1 VKGKLMGGDSVRGSV
16 RIVLCTH
23 VNVCLCPVCARI
35 SVLVRACRFV
45 PRAVYHAPCA
55 TSPPVSPLQVEG
67 VGKRSP
73 TYQVLTG
80 IMVLLCTAFAVAWL
94 GVVLYKM
101 GTSARDAHR
110 RRSLVKARGA
120 GLTGD
125 AAAATGHSVVRRSS
139 TVVGSSSRPE
149 YRRPPPPPPQVMHG
163 DGVHTRPSDVAS
175 MPGALGLTLV
185 THAGSRAD
193 RVSAARVTGREA
205 GAPLRLPVDPMPN
218 AGVHPVSAV
227 GHSASEA
234 CAGVCASNVGGSH
247 KGHWPGLA
255 PQGPSRGAALTGH
268 SAGHSAG
275 GESVLLEPEGARSE
289 SGPDSGSTVPQAG
302 VTVNPLFVRVHP
314 GVDACRAR
322 S

>member
-1 VKGKLMGGDSVRGSV
+1 MHHG
-16 RIVLCTH
+16 
-23 VNVCLCPVCARI
+23 
-35 SVLVRACRFV
+35 
-45 PRAVYHAPCA
+45 YCA

-125 AAAATGHSVVRRSS
+125 VAAATGHSVVRRSS
-139 TVVGSSSRPE
+139 TVVGSSSRPG

-163 DGVHTRPSDVAS
+163 DGVHTRPSDAAS
-175 MPGALGLTLV
+175 MPVALGMALV

-205 GAPLRLPVDPMPN
+205 GAPLRLPVDPMPD
-218 AGVHPVSAV
+218 AGVHPASAV

-255 PQGPSRGAALTGH
+255 PQGPSHGAAL
-268 SAGHSAG
+268 AGDSAG
-275 GESVLLEPEGARSE
+275 GESVSLEPEGARSE
-289 SGPDSGSTVPQAG
+289 GGPDSGSTVPQAGVTVNPQAGVTVNPQAG